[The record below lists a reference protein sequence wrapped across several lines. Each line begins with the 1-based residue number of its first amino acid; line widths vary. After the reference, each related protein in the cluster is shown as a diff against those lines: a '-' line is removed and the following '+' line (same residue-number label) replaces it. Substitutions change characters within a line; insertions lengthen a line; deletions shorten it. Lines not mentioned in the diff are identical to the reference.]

1 MLKYFTVILG
11 GAGVTRAVAP
21 LDARTLVDVQVCRRD
36 AGGLFEGTAHP
47 AFGGMG
53 EIGIS
58 IDGTEVL
65 PEGFPLRWLSQVLYA
80 SEYRLPD
87 RRLALGCWG
96 AGSLVEVTI
105 TPATSPAVDLVA
117 IFRYEDTPTEFLGI
131 PYRYHVAR
139 RALRDLLGEGSPL
152 HFAPLQRVAL
162 GGTPVAVAVD
172 WDLTDFRGE
181 ALLADFAGRGVIR
194 AGLRAPEHIGEDGE
208 DGRLRLAITARSILD
223 GLMVRVGST
232 NARPVEVPLGMARP
246 SLLQS
251 LEDSLVLLPPL
262 AGDTV
267 TVSVELPRK
276 VAQRGA
282 RGDGDAY
289 EDVEADVTFTSV
301 VIERV
306 KERSKR

>member
-21 LDARTLVDVQVCRRD
+21 LDAHTLVDVQVCRRD
-36 AGGLFEGTAHP
+36 AGGLFEGTAYP

-65 PEGFPLRWLSQVLYA
+65 SEGFPLRWLSQVLYA

-96 AGSLVEVTI
+96 AGSLVEITI
-105 TPATSPAVDLVA
+105 TPARVPAVDLVA
-117 IFRYEDTPTEFLGI
+117 IFRYDDTPTEFLGI

-139 RALRDLLGEGSPL
+139 RTLLDLLREGSPL
-152 HFAPLQRVAL
+152 HFAPLQRVTL

-181 ALLADFAGRGVIR
+181 ILLADSVRKIR
-194 AGLRAPEHIGEDGE
+194 LANLRAPMGLEEDK
-208 DGRLRLAITARSILD
+208 RLRFAITARSILD
-223 GLMVRVGST
+223 GFMVRVDSAG
-232 NARPVEVPLGMARP
+232 AGPMEVPLGIVRP

-251 LEDSLVLLPPL
+251 LEDSLVLLSSP

-267 TVSVELPRK
+267 TVSVKLPRW
-276 VAQRGA
+276 VAHVEY
-282 RGDGDAY
+282 GDGDK
-289 EDVEADVTFTSV
+289 DIEADVTFTSV

>member
-21 LDARTLVDVQVCRRD
+21 LDAHTLVDVQVCRRD
-36 AGGLFEGTAHP
+36 AGGLFEGTAYP

-96 AGSLVEVTI
+96 AGSLVEITI
-105 TPATSPAVDLVA
+105 TPARPPAVDLVA
-117 IFRYEDTPTEFLGI
+117 IFRYDDTPTEFLGI

-139 RALRDLLGEGSPL
+139 RTLRDLLREGSPS
-152 HFAPLQRVAL
+152 HFAPLQRVTL

-172 WDLTDFRGE
+172 WDLADFRGE
-181 ALLADFAGRGVIR
+181 ILLADFVRGIR
-194 AGLRAPEHIGEDGE
+194 LANLRAPMGLEEDK
-208 DGRLRLAITARSILD
+208 RLRFAITGRSFLD
-223 GLMVRVGST
+223 GLMVRVDSAG
-232 NARPVEVPLGMARP
+232 AEPVEVPLGIVRP

-251 LEDSLVLLPPL
+251 LEDSLVLLSSP

-267 TVSVELPRK
+267 TVSVELPRW
-276 VAQRGA
+276 VAQRVA
-282 RGDGDAY
+282 YGDA
-289 EDVEADVTFTSV
+289 DKDIEADVTFSSV

-306 KERSKR
+306 KGRSKR

>member
-21 LDARTLVDVQVCRRD
+21 LDARTLVDEQVCRRD
-36 AGGLFEGTAHP
+36 TGGLFEGTAHP
-47 AFGGMG
+47 VFGGMG

-105 TPATSPAVDLVA
+105 APATSPAVDLVA

-139 RALRDLLGEGSPL
+139 RTLRDLLGEGSPL

-172 WDLTDFRGE
+172 WDLADFRGE
-181 ALLADFAGRGVIR
+181 ALLADLAGRGAIW
-194 AGLRAPEHIGEDGE
+194 ANLRAPVALPEPGE

-251 LEDSLVLLPPL
+251 LEDSLVLLPPR

-276 VAQRGA
+276 VAQQVA
-282 RGDGDAY
+282 RGDAY
-289 EDVEADVTFTSV
+289 ENVEADVTFTSV